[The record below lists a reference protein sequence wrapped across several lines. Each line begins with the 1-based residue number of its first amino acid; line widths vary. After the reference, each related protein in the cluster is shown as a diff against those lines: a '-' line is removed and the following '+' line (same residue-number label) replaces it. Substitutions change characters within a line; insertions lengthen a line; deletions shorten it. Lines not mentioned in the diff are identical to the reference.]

1 MSSRNKILA
10 AIKKNQPATVELPA
24 LSFAARISVDLK
36 EQFIKT
42 LTGIGGSVIEV
53 SDLKEVA
60 KHIKSTFHEP
70 VRIINTITNLNFEP
84 AYPAGR
90 FEILDLKSDPHDFS
104 NVTVAIMQGEF
115 GVAENGAIWLTDANM
130 GDQALPYICEHL
142 VLIVNKNSIVPTLH
156 EAYDKIGSSSYN
168 LGTFLAGPSKTA
180 DIEQSLVLG
189 AHGSKS
195 LIVYIIS

>member
-1 MSSRNKILA
+1 MSSREKILA
-10 AIKKNQPATVELPA
+10 AVKKNQPPKVELPA
-24 LSFAARISVDLK
+24 LNFAGSKAVDLK

-42 LTGIGGSVIEV
+42 LTSIGGTVIEV
-53 SDLKEVA
+53 NDWKEVSD
-60 KHIKSTFHEP
+60 HIKSTFAE
-70 VRIINTITNLNFEP
+70 F
-84 AYPAGR
+84 GR
-90 FEILDLKSDPHDFS
+90 FVNRVVDLDFEISSLKSDPHDFS

-142 VLIVNKNSIVPTLH
+142 ILIINKKSIVPTLH
-156 EAYDKIGSSSYN
+156 EAYDKIGLSTYN

-195 LIVYIIS
+195 LIVFLIP

>member
-1 MSSRNKILA
+1 MSSREKILA
-10 AIKKNQPATVELPA
+10 AVKKNQPPKVELPVLNFTGNTA
-24 LSFAARISVDLK
+24 VDRK

-42 LTGIGGSVIEV
+42 LTAIGGTVIEV
-53 SDLKEVA
+53 NDWKEISD
-60 KHIKSTFHEP
+60 HIKSTFSKTGK
-70 VRIINTITNLNFEP
+70 IINRVDNLD
-84 AYPAGR
+84 
-90 FEILDLKSDPHDFS
+90 FEISSLKSDPHEFS

-115 GVAENGAIWLTDANM
+115 GVAENGAIWLTNENM

-142 VLIVNKNSIVPTLH
+142 VLIINKNTIVPTLH
-156 EAYDKIGSSSYN
+156 EAYDRIGSSSYN

-195 LIVYIIS
+195 LIVFLRS